1 MLQRHKLLQS
11 CCIKGGSKCHIP
23 FSFPGNSS
31 ASCAHLSLKSSATEV
46 CVNPT
51 ESCINLFPS
60 PSCVLGVFSWVTIP
74 KITRGSPVTPM
85 AHPRLYRRSGSGC
98 AGAPRPL
105 GGTAR
110 PANSGRPARPSL
122 DVSVVGDS
130 LVDAA
135 LLAAVVELRVWDYA
149 EFALLLRL
157 FSSLTAISPA
167 LFPCRHIHQ

>member
-11 CCIKGGSKCHIP
+11 CCIKGDSKCHIP
-23 FSFPGNSS
+23 FSFLGNSS

-74 KITRGSPVTPM
+74 KITRGSPVTPL

-149 EFALLLRL
+149 ESALLLRL